1 MQIFKAISAKNLLI
15 QDVTKNMQMWDKK
28 LFLKINLLYRIIN
41 QGNLLNK
48 TGKNV
53 CKLVLKITLW

>member
-15 QDVTKNMQMWDKK
+15 QDVTKNMQMWEKK
-28 LFLKINLLYRIIN
+28 LFFKINLLYRIIN

-48 TGKNV
+48 TRKKV

>member
-1 MQIFKAISAKNLLI
+1 
-15 QDVTKNMQMWDKK
+15 MWEKK

-48 TGKNV
+48 TRKNV
-53 CKLVLKITLW
+53 CKLVLKLRYGKDVICYTFYGAGEL

>member
-1 MQIFKAISAKNLLI
+1 MQIFNAISAKNLLI

-48 TGKNV
+48 TRKNV

>member
-1 MQIFKAISAKNLLI
+1 MQIFNAISAKNLLI
-15 QDVTKNMQMWDKK
+15 QDVTKNMQMWEKK

-48 TGKNV
+48 TRKNV

>member
-1 MQIFKAISAKNLLI
+1 
-15 QDVTKNMQMWDKK
+15 MWEKK

-48 TGKNV
+48 TRKKCAQIV
-53 CKLVLKITLW
+53 A